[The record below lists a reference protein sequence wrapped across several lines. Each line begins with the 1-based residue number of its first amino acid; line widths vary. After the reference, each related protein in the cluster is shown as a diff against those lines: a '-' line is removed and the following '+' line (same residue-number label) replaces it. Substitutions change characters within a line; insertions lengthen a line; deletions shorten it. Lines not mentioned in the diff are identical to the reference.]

1 MNKAM
6 GIAAY
11 ILGAATGAVVTWI
24 YAKGKYEE
32 ILEKEIASVKDVY
45 LAKREE
51 ECSEEADEEDPEHE
65 CDSADVDEHEV
76 QNYARIYTSQTD
88 IPKEVNVYEDHES
101 EHDAEIDAP
110 YVIPPEEFGEFDDYG
125 QRSLVYYADLTL
137 ADDEGYLIE
146 DVDRVV
152 GYDSLTHFGE
162 YEDDSVHVR
171 NDRLKCD
178 YEILLDTRTHAEALK
193 SKAYYQEV

>member
-32 ILEKEIASVKDVY
+32 IIEKEIASVKEVY
-45 LAKREE
+45 LAKKEE
-51 ECSEEADEEDPEHE
+51 ECAEETDEEDPHE
-65 CDSADVDEHEV
+65 QDSSDVVEQKA
-76 QNYARIYTSQTD
+76 QNYARVYTSKAD
-88 IPKEVNVYEDHES
+88 IPKEGVITNAVHEPEYDAYEDT
-101 EHDAEIDAP
+101 P

-125 QRSLVYYADLTL
+125 QRSLVYYADQTL
-137 ADDEGYLIE
+137 ADDEGYLVE
-146 DVDRVV
+146 DIDRVV

-171 NDRLKCD
+171 NDRLKND
-178 YEILLDTRTHAEALK
+178 YEILLDTRTYAEAMK